1 MNANR
6 SRRDH
11 RLDFWRGL
19 ALAMIFIDH
28 IPGNIF
34 ENVTLRNFGV
44 SDNAEVF
51 VFLSGFSAS
60 IAYFSKYM
68 GGNPVFASVRV
79 WQRTGKLYLAH
90 IVTIMGAVALFFGA
104 AIWFADPHWTKV
116 NGLDLLLRDPV
127 HALVGLSTLTFQ
139 VGYFNILPLY
149 IVLLAATPLLMWIA
163 SRNLWTALA
172 LSLILYVAGKTFG
185 WSLPNVPSEGY
196 WFFDPIA
203 WQLLFTIGFVAGT
216 LYKAGQPVPFH
227 RLAYAGA
234 VAVLVAGFAIQRFSL
249 YPADDALPLPTWLFT
264 FDKNGL
270 ALPRLLHALA
280 LIYVVANLPFD
291 WIDRKIMQS
300 GATNPLARMGRHS
313 LPVFCTG
320 SLLAV
325 VGQVL
330 ERESGGGLA
339 VDVTLVGVGLLIHVG
354 LAMWL
359 DLWKEITAPRD
370 AAKGATAGV
379 PGAAASRST

>member
-68 GGNPVFASVRV
+68 GGSPVFASVRV

-90 IVTIMGAVALFFGA
+90 IVTIMAAVALFFAA

-127 HALVGLSTLTFQ
+127 HALVGCR
-139 VGYFNILPLY
+139 P
-149 IVLLAATPLLMWIA
+149 
-163 SRNLWTALA
+163 
-172 LSLILYVAGKTFG
+172 
-185 WSLPNVPSEGY
+185 
-196 WFFDPIA
+196 
-203 WQLLFTIGFVAGT
+203 
-216 LYKAGQPVPFH
+216 
-227 RLAYAGA
+227 
-234 VAVLVAGFAIQRFSL
+234 
-249 YPADDALPLPTWLFT
+249 
-264 FDKNGL
+264 
-270 ALPRLLHALA
+270 
-280 LIYVVANLPFD
+280 
-291 WIDRKIMQS
+291 
-300 GATNPLARMGRHS
+300 
-313 LPVFCTG
+313 
-320 SLLAV
+320 
-325 VGQVL
+325 
-330 ERESGGGLA
+330 
-339 VDVTLVGVGLLIHVG
+339 
-354 LAMWL
+354 
-359 DLWKEITAPRD
+359 
-370 AAKGATAGV
+370 
-379 PGAAASRST
+379 